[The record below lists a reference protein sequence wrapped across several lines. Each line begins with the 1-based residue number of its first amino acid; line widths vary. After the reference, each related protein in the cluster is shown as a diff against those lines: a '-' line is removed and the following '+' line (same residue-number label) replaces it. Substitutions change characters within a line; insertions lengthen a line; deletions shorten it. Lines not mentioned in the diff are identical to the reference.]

1 MMKKP
6 ELPSCKFN
14 HGVACIYQDPCE
26 HCGWNPEEEQRRND
40 ALVNA
45 VENTSTSGLL
55 KLNLSEVKNSGN
67 SDI

>member
-1 MMKKP
+1 MKNP

-26 HCGWNPEEEQRRND
+26 HCGWNPEEEQRRN
-40 ALVNA
+40 
-45 VENTSTSGLL
+45 
-55 KLNLSEVKNSGN
+55 NLTPQNDPDRGMQRLIIKREETQFGN

>member
-1 MMKKP
+1 MKRS
-6 ELPSCKFN
+6 ELTSCKFN
-14 HGVACIYQDPCE
+14 HGVECSVQGPCE